1 MRDIAR
7 VSVCL
12 LATCYIFGDRTP
24 FESFAH
30 IGIGLFVG
38 FVAVELIVII
48 FAALAAVSD
57 GSAAVRCRFSS
68 CPVSAVRSVCRR
80 SARQEGLFA
89 SSCCPGVMVNSV
101 LLLSSAGI
109 AYFSIIFR
117 NSIYEV

>member
-1 MRDIAR
+1 MLIGH
-7 VSVCL
+7 L
-12 LATCYIFGDRTP
+12 LHLWKRTL
-24 FESFAH
+24 FESFAR
-30 IGIGLFVG
+30 IGIGLFVC

-48 FAALAAVSD
+48 FAALAAVGD
-57 GSAAVRCRFSS
+57 GSAVQCRFSS
-68 CPVSAVRSVCRR
+68 CLVSAARSVCHRR
-80 SARQEGLFA
+80 ARREGLFA